1 MSEKLLIAFFYLL
14 IISCD
19 NKDAIKPVTDL
30 KDVSDSSSY
39 ALGADLGEN
48 LKKQYVELDY
58 DAFLTGL
65 RFGYD
70 EGNVPL
76 LTKDERKDAFQKL
89 QASIRNKQQ
98 EQSKENLKLAEEF
111 LEKNKVSDSDIKETP
126 TGLQYRVVREGTGRS
141 PTSMD
146 QVQVHYEGRLLD
158 DTVFDSSYEKDE
170 PAVFRLNRVIKGW
183 TEGLQLMKAD
193 AEFEFFIHPKLG
205 YGQRGNQNIPP
216 NSALIFKV
224 ELLKIFEK
232 NMK

>member
-65 RFGYD
+65 KFGYD
-70 EGNVPL
+70 KGNVPL

-98 EQSKENLKLAEEF
+98 GQSKENLKLAEEF
-111 LEKNKVSDSDIKETP
+111 LEKNKISDPDIKETP

-183 TEGLQLMKAD
+183 TEGLQLMKAG

-205 YGQRGNQNIPP
+205 YGQRGNQNVPP

>member
-48 LKKQYVELDY
+48 LKKQYVKLDY
-58 DAFLTGL
+58 DSFLTGL

-70 EGNVPL
+70 KGNVPL

-111 LEKNKVSDSDIKETP
+111 LEKNKISDSDIKETP

-183 TEGLQLMKAD
+183 TEGLQLMKAG

>member
-183 TEGLQLMKAD
+183 TEGLQLMKAG

>member
-19 NKDAIKPVTDL
+19 NKDTIKPVTDL

-39 ALGADLGEN
+39 ALGVDLGEN

-111 LEKNKVSDSDIKETP
+111 LEKNKISDPDIKETP

-170 PAVFRLNRVIKGW
+170 PAVCRLNRVIKGW